1 MADPAYI
8 VNGVLTDGEAWV
20 GLNTTT
26 LGSDTATVT
35 FKSGFDDTDT
45 DVGGVQAWDQYMDL
59 VLISYARSTVAAV
72 ADGSLLTLNNDTGAN
87 YAYQYMYGDGSSAVA
102 ASGTANYFWIN
113 NAAGASAAANIFGIG
128 VFHMFDINSGKYK
141 SATTTNAG
149 DRDGSGAVL
158 MYGYTWENQAAVTE
172 IDINNSANHLSGSMF
187 SLFGILP
194 SMLTTGTLP

>member
-1 MADPAYI
+1 MADPGY
-8 VNGVLTDGEAWV
+8 VVDGVLTDGEAWV
-20 GLNTTT
+20 GIATTT

-35 FKSGFDDTDT
+35 FTSTDDGQ
-45 DVGGVQAWDQYMDL
+45 VGDWSQYMDL